1 MAADA
6 CITAFSFVFW
16 CVFRCL
22 SCHLYC
28 LVTQGSVICF
38 VLLGMVATCQ
48 VICSVPLWQGII
60 CQVIC
65 FVLLG
70 IVTTRRVSCFVL
82 FGGATSRLVNCI
94 GGCISFVSHGKQKAK
109 KSPSTGPDKL
119 SLLTHYNVIIYSQ
132 LRYKSLSVI
141 ISTNQQ
147 ITGLI
152 NTKLHLYI
160 YCLFINTLPIP
171 HLAIFGTG
179 LIDLLIH

>member
-28 LVTQGSVICF
+28 LVTQGS
-38 VLLGMVATCQ
+38 
-48 VICSVPLWQGII
+48 
-60 CQVIC
+60 VIC

-94 GGCISFVSHGKQKAK
+94 GGCISFVSHGKQKAQ